1 MLNHKLHLC
10 PPDGGCQHT
19 PFPLGQTQISPICPV
34 CLLGT
39 VAPSWELIPYKELW
53 KASPYLVIPKY
64 LVKNRERD
72 TGNPRGPLKQ
82 DKLWEDASKLC
93 CWKVQWQQKWWHV
106 LGCWLDMQRSRLSST
121 QAASEP
127 AVSVG
132 ISGYHWSCS
141 HFQGTG
147 PNIVPGS
154 DLKIS
159 FIISSEI
166 LSLLDL
172 WSEAQNGGNLQTS
185 CNPY

>member
-82 DKLWEDASKLC
+82 DELWEDASKPC
-93 CWKVQWQQKWWHV
+93 CWKVQWQQNWWHV

-147 PNIVPGS
+147 PNIVQGS

-172 WSEAQNGGNLQTS
+172 WSEV
-185 CNPY
+185 